1 MALIEATHRLINSHN
16 FKFGAILPA
25 VVTGVRAGE
34 RLKISASCSEHLEA
48 ARREGQA
55 RERNT
60 TSRKVC
66 PRPTDVGA
74 ANAKKGR

>member
-1 MALIEATHRLINSHN
+1 MALTEATHRLINSHN

-34 RLKISASCSEHLEA
+34 RLKISASCSQHLEA

-55 RERNT
+55 RERNK

-66 PRPTDVGA
+66 PGPSRVLRTLKKA
-74 ANAKKGR
+74 AR